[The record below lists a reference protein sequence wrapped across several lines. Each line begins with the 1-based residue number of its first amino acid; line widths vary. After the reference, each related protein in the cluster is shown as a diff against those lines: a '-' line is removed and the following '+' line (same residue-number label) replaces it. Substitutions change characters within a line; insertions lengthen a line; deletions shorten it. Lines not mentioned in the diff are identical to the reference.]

1 MSNNINYYY
10 DTDLVLRAL
19 NVTGTLTLLGN
30 VGIGTTVP
38 NTKLNLVGTQY
49 GVSNSLHNDFEY
61 GNYEG
66 IDYKKYV
73 TFGTDNPFY
82 NSGALSVYKNGTE
95 SIRLGGN
102 GNSYFNGGNIGIG
115 TTSPS
120 NQLHLEKGY
129 TGTLYEASSI
139 TLGTIASNLSW
150 ACGSIT
156 GYVASGTS
164 NSTSGFPGG
173 LLFKTKSADG
183 NYNQTLVNRMVI
195 DSNGTVGIGTTTP
208 TPGSI
213 LDVNGVTIVRG
224 NILPNA
230 TITRDIGSSSLRFNN
245 TYSDRIITSNIST
258 TKYPIV
264 SMTTNST
271 SGYTASS
278 SSEYP
283 GGLYPPYKAFDNDPS
298 TFSHSV
304 SLYNQSTGIYIGLA
318 STTVSGTAY
327 LGEYIQLQLSSAIT
341 LNSYSLTCRPLYLS
355 SQCPNTWIIAGS
367 TDGSTWTLIDS
378 KTMGTST
385 ALSFWTSL
393 NKKYFRLDRPASYTY
408 YRMICTVVGEFGIIS
423 SDRQY
428 FVLAEFELFNQDSV
442 SILGETSIYGY
453 TTLYGGIN
461 QKKEGLDVVA
471 IGNNAGQYTQ
481 GINSVAIGNN
491 AGQYTQGIN
500 SVAIG
505 NNAGQTNQPANS
517 IILNAN
523 ISGFTTATQS
533 NALYVNPIRND
544 TTSINQNP
552 LYYNPT
558 TKEITYN
565 TYNQVSSISQKV
577 SGETVKKDIIPFNI
591 GKISITNSDIDFYID
606 NYIEN
611 AQEYTFGRSSQNVWV
626 GVGTGTNTIAYSTN
640 GKTFLGLGTTIFS
653 IKGNGVSWNGNIW
666 VAVGSGTNTIA
677 YSYNGIN
684 WFGGINS
691 NNIFTEG
698 ISVAW
703 NGYIW
708 IVGGS
713 GISNTMAYSY
723 DGINWTGLGFI
734 FKDYCRRIEWNG
746 NLFVA
751 VGGGISKATFTGGT
765 DSYYALSTT
774 AGTSKN
780 ALATFKT
787 MCCSSTGQYQYALSA
802 TGSDGTLTAV
812 TLYKSSNYGASG
824 SWTTT
829 SNTSSTNYLQSICCS
844 KDGRYVYFCNA
855 STAVNIWRSYDFG
868 VTLTSINI
876 YSGGSTSGTW
886 ISCSGDG
893 KTVYCVGEAFFA
905 KSLDYGFN
913 FSINTSIAV
922 SGAIVTLSVM
932 RGNACSIDGKYV
944 MILRSSTS
952 NGAVFVSDDYGSN
965 WTSSTTV
972 NNVRHRACCMS
983 PTGQYMFVAPS
994 IDTSSYIS
1002 NNFGITWTKISTS
1015 LTGFSACCSDD
1026 FRYILSCDN
1035 SSGGTTNKIYFSNNY
1050 GQTFTDITDSPAIPN
1065 GYYSVCCSSTF
1076 NYVQYVA
1083 NFTVYSKTVT
1093 LTGAPNNILNVTG
1106 ITSGIIYPGMVLSGT
1121 GTTNTRITAIQSPN
1135 RFYTLNNSQSISQGT
1150 TITGTSSSMSYSYDG
1165 LNWNNNATA
1174 IFGNQGNGIGWNGLL
1189 WLSSGFGSSSFTSSI
1204 LGTIQPLLSVTALS
1218 YGTLYPGLN
1227 VTGGTINSNTFIS
1240 SGNVTFTGSISTTSL
1255 TVTSTSGTI
1264 SIGMIL
1270 SGTGVI
1276 SGTTITAFVSGSGV
1290 SGGTGTYTLSLS
1302 QTTTSTIMTGVLPS
1316 IGTTGNYYLTN
1327 SQTATGSI
1335 FTAGGTISFTGS
1347 ISGTTL
1353 TVTSTTGIISIG
1365 MVLSGG
1371 VAATGVIPAG
1381 TTVMSLLTGNG
1392 SIGTYTVSVSQTI
1405 QSTTIT
1411 GTLTTISGR
1420 YVTIIRTGSPNTINL
1435 NEIEIY
1441 DTTNTKITTG
1451 LTVTSSSFLDTQRGV
1466 AYLTDTVLTNNR
1478 SASEYFH
1485 SSSSADIGIGD
1496 TTGETNTGVWV
1507 QVDLGSVKTISCVKL
1522 YNRTDS
1528 AESDPTSP
1536 SDRIIGLRLFIKDA
1550 NFNVVYKGTE
1560 ISTTNFSYVLFPY
1573 TVAGTLRVGPLTG
1586 RYITFVRTAPIGD
1599 NVINLAEIEVYDGAV
1614 KYTTAN
1620 TTPVMTASAS
1630 SIFSNFNASNLID
1643 GLTGTYCCTNG
1654 YLPYGTVGLTNTGE
1668 WVEVDLGANRT
1679 ISKVILYNRTD
1690 ASTARVLGLT
1700 MYVLDASRNVIYTGN
1715 QISNNA
1721 ASYYMFAYPSSNVSS
1736 FSYSSTPCN
1745 FTGTITDNILT
1756 VSSVAS
1762 GTLYVGATLTAGPS
1776 TSNRYISALGTGTTG
1791 VGTYILSNSQ
1801 IISSRTITTGGSVSI
1816 TASISGRILHVTAVS
1831 SGILSLGM
1839 VITNTGVTI
1848 SSNTQIIGFGTGS
1861 GGIGSYLINNS
1872 QTATS
1877 GTITASFTTTF
1888 VGTIANTT
1896 NILNVNSV
1904 SIGALYLGTVLNAT
1918 GVTGL
1923 YITSFVSGTGGT
1935 GTYMLSGNATQVIAS
1950 GTITG
1955 TFNSSLFTAS
1965 ISDFDMYVTAVGSG
1979 TIYIGSS
1986 LTSGTGVLSNTFIT
2000 SQASGT
2006 SGGVGYYTLKTS
2018 DKNGSFGTG
2027 NIVNITG
2034 NISGTTLTVTAVSG
2048 LVSIGMVLTSTTLT
2062 ISANTYV
2069 TAFASGTNGGVGTYT
2084 INNSQSVAQSA
2095 ISGFSTT
2102 TFTVIAHSAG
2112 ANILTVNTPSIGII
2126 YLGMVLRGDAG
2137 LNGLYISAYGTG
2149 TGGAGTYIL
2158 SGNISVA
2165 IANAVSITGYFEQS
2179 YFSGAIRGTTLT
2191 ISNIQSGTIYNGAI
2205 LSNGNCFGSTYITSS
2220 NVNTISYN
2228 VNTFQSLASSALTVN
2243 GTGSATNV
2251 LAYSNDGINWTTIST
2266 ISPSIF
2272 TEGYGISWNGKLWI
2286 VGGGGSGSSSSI
2298 IYSYDGLYWVGLG
2311 ITIFSKCYNLFW
2323 NGCKWIGCGES
2334 SNKLAFA
2341 NVDGTNWRG
2350 LTTASPFSTNCLDM
2364 GFNYKRDNRILIP
2377 KNMTIMGGQGA
2388 TNTLV
2393 YSYDSGLTFTGL
2405 GTTIFSTI
2413 CNHIEWNGSIWVA
2426 AGSGT
2431 NTMAYS
2437 FDGLNWVGLGTNT
2450 FGSEGKYVKWNGSMW
2465 VAGGITSSVGV
2476 IAYSYDSL
2484 TWIKTTTSLF
2494 TVALYS
2500 FEFNGKIWIAGGR
2513 GTNTLA
2519 YSYDGINWV
2528 GLGATIFSDYCLSV
2542 KWNGK
2547 IFIAGGFG
2555 TNTLAYSTNG
2565 LNWIALGSSTFSD
2578 KCNSVSWNENIW
2590 LAGGSGTNT
2599 IAYSTDGINW
2609 TGLGN
2614 TPFTSNC
2621 YGVHWNGTYWIAGG
2635 AGTNATAYSSNGI
2648 NWTGTGI
2655 TIFNLAGI
2663 YANSTRNISSTYIQH
2678 PLVSL
2683 GLGSNHTL
2691 GYSANDGLSW
2701 TGTGKNIFPLKSN
2714 TSCWNG
2720 SIWVAGGVSNTATF
2734 LGSNLTPNITTL
2746 TVSEML
2752 YDYPTLNPSVSAWG
2766 STSAIFSQATTAQQP
2781 TFDLTSVNFNG
2792 GVAGNATSGFLSNN
2806 NLQLNIN
2813 SNGGFT
2819 AIAYVKFTGTPINYE
2834 RIFDFGQGQ
2843 ASNNL
2848 VFGRSTN
2855 PNLTKYSFIVYT
2867 GNASVTEI
2875 NGGTLNQNEWA
2886 TISIV
2891 YTIGNNPPYK
2901 MYKNGIQFSTTT
2913 VAGGTNDNTTTSL
2926 LNRTLTSN
2934 LIAKSNWSTDGYS
2947 TMSLRGLLVYD
2958 RALSDTELTTANNA
2972 LIYSNTNFSTTNLK
2986 VRLLI
2991 SPNTGNIYPGMTISG
3006 TGITSNTQILLGPT
3020 TGGTGSYTISSTSN
3034 VSAGTIVNAVSSSLA
3049 YSKDGLTWTGIGN
3062 SIFSNTCNNIIWT
3075 GSNFVATGE
3084 GSVSF
3089 IGSIT
3094 GTTLTVTS
3102 ILSGSIYVGMTVYG
3116 SGITASTKI
3125 SSFSSGIGSVGIY
3138 TVNNSQTISSIT
3150 MTGTPITVAYSTD
3163 GINWTP
3169 SQNQI
3174 ASGANPSVYDGK
3186 KTIVGSTGS
3195 VSFVG
3200 SITGTTLT
3208 VSEILYDYPI
3218 ANPSVSRWNSFSQYR
3233 STTNQPT
3240 FDGTSVNFNRAN
3252 SQYLSNNNLNLNINN
3267 NGGFTAIAY
3276 VKFSG
3281 TVISAERILD
3291 FCDVFSTSNTGNG
3304 IQFYRHS
3311 TTQNIVCSL
3320 SKNGSNYASVLSSG
3334 NEIIQNEWAV
3344 FSVRYTKVGT
3354 YTSPIQLYKNKTL
3367 IATTT
3372 SNSDPINFT
3381 TTYNFIGR
3389 DTYGGATYTNG
3400 SIGGLLVYD
3409 RALLD
3414 AELNNA
3420 TDALVNKTLNF
3431 STVNLQVRLL
3441 TMNPNAGIIYPGMT
3455 ISGGAISSG
3464 TTISSYGTGS
3474 GGVGTYTI
3482 SSSQTVSSSA
3492 MNGSNVNLS
3501 SSTDLVTWTS
3511 STSANLP
3518 TNSIAGVSW
3527 NGVRYI
3533 AVGSGTNTIAYSSDL
3548 SSWTAV
3554 TSQPFTSQGNC
3565 VFWNGLRFVSVG
3577 SGSNTIATSTD
3588 GITWSAI
3595 SNSLTIFPL
3604 FSNSISWT
3612 GKKWIASGPV
3622 NTSSFTGSISGT
3634 TLTVTAFTNSPL
3646 IYVGMIISG
3655 TGVATGTKI
3664 VSGTASPYTVNINQ
3678 VVSSTTM
3685 TGITNSI
3692 AYSNDGLVWNDSFSS
3707 PIFSVQCVGVTGNP
3721 RAGAVVVD
3729 SQIVL
3734 DRNGN
3739 GLSDNLEIVSD
3750 KYYNS
3755 DYNTISSS
3763 FRSRVIN

>member
-30 VGIGTTVP
+30 VGVGTTVP
-38 NTKLNLVGTQY
+38 TVKLHLVGTQY
-49 GVSNSLHNDFEY
+49 GVYNSPHNDFEY
-61 GNYEG
+61 GNYDG
-66 IDYKKYV
+66 INYNKYV
-73 TFGTDNPFY
+73 TFGTDNPAY

-95 SIRLGGN
+95 AIRLGGN
-102 GNSYFNGGNIGIG
+102 GNSYFNGGNVGIG
-115 TTSPS
+115 TTTPS

-129 TGTLYEASSI
+129 TGTLSEASSI
-139 TLGTIASNLSW
+139 TLGTIASNLPW

-195 DSNGTVGIGTTTP
+195 DSNGTVGIGTTAP

-230 TITRDIGSSSLRFNN
+230 TITRDIGISSLRFNN

-264 SMTTNST
+264 SMTSNST
-271 SGYTASS
+271 PGYTASS

-298 TFSHSV
+298 TFSHSNAL
-304 SLYNQSTGIYIGLA
+304 LYNQSTGIYIGTVT
-318 STTVSGTAY
+318 TTVSGTAY
-327 LGEYIQLQLSSAIT
+327 LGEYIQLQLPSVIT
-341 LNSYSLTCRPLYLS
+341 LNSYSLTCRTGYLS

-367 TDGSTWTLIDS
+367 NNGTTWTLIDS

-393 NKKYFRLDRPASYTY
+393 NKKYFKVDRPGSYAY
-408 YRMICTVVGEFGIIS
+408 YRMICTVSGEFGNIS

-453 TTLYGGIN
+453 TSIYGGIN

-481 GINSVAIGNN
+481 GANSI
-491 AGQYTQGIN
+491 
-500 SVAIG
+500 AIG

-544 TTSINQNP
+544 ATSTTQNS

-558 TKEITYN
+558 TKEITYTNN

-774 AGTSKN
+774 VGTSKN
-780 ALATFKT
+780 ALAIFKT

-802 TGSDGTLTAV
+802 TGSDSSLTDV
-812 TLYKSSNYGASG
+812 ILYMSVNYGT
-824 SWTTT
+824 SWTST
-829 SNTSSTNYLQSICCS
+829 STSGATSYLQSMCCS
-844 KDGRYVYFCNA
+844 RDGIYVYFGL
-855 STAVNIWRSYDFG
+855 STSTTFYIYRVIRNSVNTITITNTG
-868 VTLTSINI
+868 NLGT
-876 YSGGSTSGTW
+876 STSGIW

-913 FSINTSIAV
+913 FSVNTSIAV
-922 SGAIVTLSVM
+922 SGSIVTLTSAM

-944 MILRSSTS
+944 MILRSSAS

-994 IDTSSYIS
+994 VDTSSYIS

-1050 GQTFTDITDSPAIPN
+1050 GQTFTDITDSPLIPN

-1083 NFTVYSKTVT
+1083 NFAVYSKTVT

-1121 GTTNTRITAIQSPN
+1121 TNTRITTIQSPN
-1135 RFYTLNNSQSISQGT
+1135 RFYTLNNSQSISAGT

-1189 WLSSGFGSSSFTSSI
+1189 WLGSGFGSTSFTSSI
-1204 LGTIQPLLSVTALS
+1204 SGTVQPFLGVTALS

-1240 SGNVTFTGSISTTSL
+1240 SGNVTFTGTILGTAL

-1276 SGTTITAFVSGSGV
+1276 SGTTITTFVSGV
-1290 SGGTGTYTLSLS
+1290 SGGTGTYTVSLS
-1302 QTTTSTIMTGVLPS
+1302 QTITSGIIMTGVLPS
-1316 IGTTGNYYLTN
+1316 LGTTGNYYLTN
-1327 SQTATGSI
+1327 SQTANGSI
-1335 FTAGGTISFTGS
+1335 FRAGGTISFTGS

-1371 VAATGVIPAG
+1371 VISAG

-1405 QSTTIT
+1405 SSTTIT

-1420 YVTIIRTGSPNTINL
+1420 YVTIIRTGGSASDSINL

-1451 LTVTSSSFLDTQRGV
+1451 LTVTSSSVLDSNRGV
-1466 AYLTDTVLTNNR
+1466 AYLTDNVLTNNT
-1478 SASEYFH
+1478 SALGYFH
-1485 SSSSADIGIGD
+1485 SQSDGIGG
-1496 TTGETNTGVWV
+1496 TTGATNTGTWV
-1507 QVDLGSVKTISCVKL
+1507 QVDLGSVKTISCVKV

-1528 AESDPTSP
+1528 LQSDPTTP
-1536 SDRIIGLRLFIKDA
+1536 MGRTIGLRLFIKDA
-1550 NFNVVYKGTE
+1550 SSNVVYTGTE

-1573 TVAGTLRVGPLTG
+1573 TVAGTLGVGALTG
-1586 RYITFVRTAPIGD
+1586 RYITFVRTVPVGD

-1620 TTPVMTASAS
+1620 TNPVMTASAS
-1630 SIFSNFNASNLID
+1630 SIFGNYYASNLID
-1643 GLTGTYCCTNG
+1643 GNLSTGTLNSVCITNG
-1654 YLPYGTVGLTNTGE
+1654 YLPYGTAGLTNTGE

-1690 ASTARVLGLT
+1690 GSTARVLGLT
-1700 MYVLDASRNVIYTGN
+1700 MYVLDASRNVIYTGTP
-1715 QISNNA
+1715 ISNTTT
-1721 ASYYMFAYPSSNVSS
+1721 SYYMFAYPTSNVSS
-1736 FSYSSTPCN
+1736 FSYSSTACN

-1801 IISSRTITTGGSVSI
+1801 IISSRAITTGGSVSI
-1816 TASISGRILHVTAVS
+1816 TGSISGRILHVTAVS

-1839 VITNTGVTI
+1839 VITNAGVTI

-1872 QTATS
+1872 QTVSS
-1877 GTITASFTTTF
+1877 GAITASFTTTF
-1888 VGTIANTT
+1888 VGTIANNT

-1904 SIGALYLGTVLNAT
+1904 SIGALYLGTVLTAT

-1935 GTYMLSGNATQVIAS
+1935 GTYILSGNASPAITS

-1955 TFNSSLFTAS
+1955 TFNSSSFTAS
-1965 ISDFDMYVTAVGSG
+1965 ISDFDMNVTAVGSG

-1986 LTSGTGVLSNTFIT
+1986 LTSGTGVLPNTFIT

-2006 SGGVGYYTLKTS
+2006 TGGVGYYTLKTS

-2048 LVSIGMVLTSTTLT
+2048 LVSIGMVLTSTTLSIT
-2062 ISANTYV
+2062 GNTYV

-2112 ANILTVNTPSIGII
+2112 VNILTVNAPTIGII
-2126 YLGMVLRGDAG
+2126 YLGMVLSGDVG
-2137 LNGLYISAYGTG
+2137 LKGLYISGYGTG

-2158 SGNISVA
+2158 SGNISSIIV
-2165 IANAVSITGYFEQS
+2165 NATSITGYFEQS
-2179 YFSGAIRGTTLT
+2179 YFSGSIQGTTLT
-2191 ISNIQSGTIYNGAI
+2191 VSNMQSGTIYNGAI

-2220 NVNTISYN
+2220 NVNMISYN

-2243 GTGSATNV
+2243 GTGTATNV

-2286 VGGGGSGSSSSI
+2286 VGGGGGGSSSSI
-2298 IYSYDGLYWVGLG
+2298 IYSYDGLYWIGLG

-2334 SNKLAFA
+2334 TNKLAFA

-2350 LTTASPFSTNCLDM
+2350 MTTASPFSTNCLDM
-2364 GFNYKRDNRILIP
+2364 GFNYKRDNRIIIP

-2388 TNTLV
+2388 TNTLA

-2437 FDGLNWVGLGTNT
+2437 FDGLNWVGLGTNI

-2465 VAGGITSSVGV
+2465 VAGGITSSAGV
-2476 IAYSYDSL
+2476 IAYSYDGL

-2528 GLGATIFSDYCLSV
+2528 ALGATIFSDYCVSV

-2565 LNWIALGSSTFSD
+2565 LNWIALGSSTFSG

-2635 AGTNATAYSSNGI
+2635 DGTNATAYSSNGI
-2648 NWTGTGI
+2648 NWTGTGV

-2683 GLGSNHTL
+2683 GSGSNHTL
-2691 GYSANDGLSW
+2691 GYSTNDGLSW

-2734 LGSNLTPNITTL
+2734 LGSITTNTTL

-2752 YDYPTLNPSVSAWG
+2752 YDYPTLNPNVSAWG
-2766 STSAIFSQATTAQQP
+2766 STSAIFSQATTDQQP

-2792 GVAGNATSGFLSNN
+2792 GAKDSTTSGFLSTSS
-2806 NLQLNIN
+2806 LTLRIFEE
-2813 SNGGFT
+2813 GGFT
-2819 AIAYVKFTGTPINYE
+2819 AIAYVKFTGTPAIGE
-2834 RIFDFGQGQ
+2834 RIFDFTNGINQVNDTIILHRET
-2843 ASNNL
+2843 ATANL
-2848 VFGRSTN
+2848 NFRIFNGAT
-2855 PNLTKYSFIVYT
+2855 T
-2867 GNASVTEI
+2867 SVTRITAGNEI
-2875 NGGTLNQNEWA
+2875 VQGEWMTVA
-2886 TISIV
+2886 V
-2891 YTIGNNPPYK
+2891 RYNAIGPTFQL
-2901 MYKNGIQFSTTT
+2901 YKNKTLITGGTTT
-2913 VAGGTNDNTTTSL
+2913 VNNVTTRASTNYNY
-2926 LNRTLTSN
+2926 
-2934 LIAKSNWSTDGYS
+2934 IGKSSYPSVDGYFTGS
-2947 TMSLRGLLVYD
+2947 IGGLLVYD
-2958 RALSDTELTTANNA
+2958 RALSDTELNIATDA
-2972 LIYSNTNFSTTNLK
+2972 LVNKTLNFSTTNLK

-2991 SPNTGNIYPGMTISG
+2991 SPNLGNIYPGMTISG
-3006 TGITSNTQILLGPT
+3006 SGITSNTQILLGPT
-3020 TGGTGSYTISSTSN
+3020 TGGTGAYTISSTSN
-3034 VSAGTIVNAVSSSLA
+3034 VSTGTIVNAVSSSLA

-3089 IGSIT
+3089 IGSII

-3102 ILSGSIYVGMTVYG
+3102 VLTGSIYVGMTVYG

-3125 SSFSSGIGSVGIY
+3125 TSFSSGIGSVGIY
-3138 TVNNSQTISSIT
+3138 NVNDSQTISSIT
-3150 MTGTPITVAYSTD
+3150 MSGTPITVAYSSD

-3200 SITGTTLT
+3200 SISGTTLT

-3233 STTNQPT
+3233 TANQPT
-3240 FDGTSVNFNRAN
+3240 FDGNSVDFNRAN
-3252 SQYLSNNNLNLNINN
+3252 SQYLSNNNLNLNINT
-3267 NGGFTAIAY
+3267 NGGFTAIVY
-3276 VKFSG
+3276 FKFSG
-3281 TVISAERILD
+3281 TVVNSERIFD
-3291 FCDVFSTSNTGNG
+3291 FANG
-3304 IQFYRHS
+3304 
-3311 TTQNIVCSL
+3311 TQNQNRIDNLFLGRSGVSTNFYCLISNNTTL
-3320 SKNGSNYASVLSSG
+3320 VIEWYPGAGSIN
-3334 NEIIQNEWAV
+3334 QNEWIAV
-3344 FSVRYTKVGT
+3344 SIRYTKSNT
-3354 YTSPIQLYKNKTL
+3354 KLELFRNKTL
-3367 IATTT
+3367 IANTTIAIVNDRT
-3372 SNSDPINFT
+3372 SI
-3381 TTYNFIGR
+3381 YNNIGR
-3389 DTYGGATYTNG
+3389 SNYSASSEPNFNG

-3409 RALLD
+3409 RALTD

-3431 STVNLQVRLL
+3431 STVNLKVRLL
-3441 TMNPNAGIIYPGMT
+3441 TMNPNAGLIYPGMT
-3455 ISGGAISSG
+3455 ISGGTISSG

-3482 SSSQTVSSSA
+3482 SSSQTVSPSA
-3492 MNGSNVNLS
+3492 MNGSNVNVS

-3518 TNSIAGVSW
+3518 TNSIAGMSW

-3548 SSWTAV
+3548 STWTAV

-3577 SGSNTIATSTD
+3577 SGSNTIAISTD
-3588 GITWSAI
+3588 GITWTAI

-3604 FSNSISWT
+3604 SSNSISWT

-3655 TGVATGTKI
+3655 TGVASGTKI

-3678 VVSSTTM
+3678 SVSSRTM

-3692 AYSNDGLVWNDSFSS
+3692 AYSNDGLIWNDSFSS
-3707 PIFSVQCVGVTGNP
+3707 PFSVQCVGVTGNP

-3755 DYNTISSS
+3755 DYNTFSSS
-3763 FRSRVIN
+3763 FRARVVN